1 MVIFSLP
8 AIYPCLIQ
16 ITEQSAVWMIGD
28 YHLQHMIPKFICNK
42 ARYPELAVFEHFEY
56 HFDQQMRL
64 HQVPGN
70 FAEMLNIYTH
80 VPQALVIMVGG
91 NDLGIATKA
100 QTRARVEDML
110 TDLIGLWG
118 KCKPAKTNRLG
129 LFVSLVPLKLWYWG
143 FVQQKAGREARRSLN
158 SHLGKVAKQLGAI
171 VIPHPLIL
179 AEEKW
184 YSDPRHDASHLSEPG
199 YDILI
204 QDVCVTLTTRMQF
217 SEDMEQREV
226 ALSYF
231 HGQAQIQT
239 SPKTSLKKQQQG
251 KQHRRKRAQRRSNNK
266 RW

>member
-1 MVIFSLP
+1 MHYHELLDLMDRLAKFLDLPTDRFKPHSFRIGATTDLHLKGYSSQVIQKKGRWSSAAFQRL
-8 AIYPCLIQ
+8 YPCLIQ

-28 YHLQHMIPKFICNK
+28 YHLQHMIPKFIRNK

-100 QTRARVEDML
+100 QTRARAEDML
-110 TDLIGLWG
+110 TDLIGLWE

-129 LFVSLVPLKLWYWG
+129 LFVSLVPPKLWYRG

-179 AEEKW
+179 GRGKVVL
-184 YSDPRHDASHLSEPG
+184 R
-199 YDILI
+199 
-204 QDVCVTLTTRMQF
+204 
-217 SEDMEQREV
+217 
-226 ALSYF
+226 
-231 HGQAQIQT
+231 
-239 SPKTSLKKQQQG
+239 PKT
-251 KQHRRKRAQRRSNNK
+251 
-266 RW
+266 